1 MNLNGKWKLPVGVLT
16 ISSAFFAGLI
26 KYEGYSKEPYRDAVG
41 VPTIGIGSTKYP
53 DGSRV
58 SMTDKP
64 VSKSEAISI
73 VKSHV
78 SKDEK
83 AFKASVAGVYLHQDE
98 YDVYMDFVYNFGLGN
113 WDKSRMRR
121 ELLAGNHVG
130 ACKALLRYKYA
141 GGRDCSIRAN
151 HCIGVWRRQLER
163 YNKCM
168 SVN

>member
-1 MNLNGKWKLPVGVLT
+1 
-16 ISSAFFAGLI
+16 
-26 KYEGYSKEPYRDAVG
+26 
-41 VPTIGIGSTKYP
+41 
-53 DGSRV
+53 
-58 SMTDKP
+58 MTDKP

-83 AFKASVAGVYLHQDE
+83 AFKESVAGVYLHQDE

-113 WDKSRMRR
+113 WRKSGMRR
-121 ELLAGNHVG
+121 ELIAGNHIG